1 MTENYLQIM
10 TESLEKKLDVLDRIS
25 EVNKRQFEASTKRPF
40 NMEAYDAV
48 MEEKGALIEGGH
60 YILTRDC

>member
-48 MEEKGALIEGGH
+48 MEEKGALIEE
-60 YILTRDC
+60 